1 MQKEHRFRTAG
12 SIGYKTVP
20 PAGSVPGDCGDYDQA
35 IVDAEAQMNSRIA
48 SDIPKV
54 QHYIAGAAAL
64 REIRNDD
71 ETQAWS
77 MLQGIGY
84 INEDRKN
91 LKLRA
96 DQLDDFDWAGV
107 GVDNT

>member
-1 MQKEHRFRTAG
+1 M
-12 SIGYKTVP
+12 S
-20 PAGSVPGDCGDYDQA
+20 
-35 IVDAEAQMNSRIA
+35 SRLA
-48 SDIPKV
+48 SDLPKIR
-54 QHYIAGAAAL
+54 HYINGASSL

>member
-1 MQKEHRFRTAG
+1 
-12 SIGYKTVP
+12 
-20 PAGSVPGDCGDYDQA
+20 
-35 IVDAEAQMNSRIA
+35 
-48 SDIPKV
+48 
-54 QHYIAGAAAL
+54 
-64 REIRNDD
+64 
-71 ETQAWS
+71 